1 MTLKIINK
9 KNIRQLSIRKK
20 TASRICAVQV
30 LYELSFFLN
39 NLDFIIKSYFE
50 NYLNPILLDLNIK
63 NIDEDLFY
71 NIIKGV
77 DKNILN
83 IDEIISVNLAK
94 KWSIK
99 RLSKT
104 EISVFRL
111 AVYELCYEQNFTKK
125 TVINEYISIFEVF
138 GGDANFANGI
148 LENISKNKNESSLY
162 LQ

>member
-30 LYELSFFLN
+30 LYETSFCLN
-39 NLDFIIKSYFE
+39 NIDSIIKSYFE
-50 NYLNPILLDLNIK
+50 NYLNTILLDLNIK

-71 NIIKGV
+71 SIIKGV
-77 DKNILN
+77 NENNLK
-83 IDEIISVNLAK
+83 IDEIITENLSE
-94 KWSIK
+94 KWSLE

-111 AVYELCYEQNFTKK
+111 AVYELCYEQMFCKK
-125 TVINEYISIFEVF
+125 TVINEYISIFEAF
-138 GGDANFANGI
+138 GGNTDFANGI
-148 LENISKNKNESSLY
+148 LENISQNKNDK
-162 LQ
+162 